1 MRRKSRGLAAL
12 LNLLLP
18 GVGYLYVGRRV
29 GFAALLFIG
38 VLLGTAE
45 AYSDDGA
52 ISGLE
57 AVGGIIIALPLLST
71 DGAKLIG
78 ATRVRLASG
87 SPNYG
92 QRAGRLPGDM
102 RSAGQDTERERNYDK
117 GVDNRNERAYR
128 RGSAAAS

>member
-29 GFAALLFIG
+29 GFAVLLFIG

-45 AYSDDGA
+45 AYSDDGT

-57 AVGGIIIALPLLST
+57 AVGGIIIAIAFAI
-71 DGAKLIG
+71 DGWGEANRHNK
-78 ATRVRLASG
+78 G
-87 SPNYG
+87 SFG
-92 QRAGRLPGDM
+92 
-102 RSAGQDTERERNYDK
+102 EW
-117 GVDNRNERAYR
+117 
-128 RGSAAAS
+128 

>member
-29 GFAALLFIG
+29 GFAVLLFIG

-45 AYSDDGA
+45 AYSDDGT

-57 AVGGIIIALPLLST
+57 AVGGIIIGIAFAV
-71 DGAKLIG
+71 DGWGEADRRNKG
-78 ATRVRLASG
+78 AFG
-87 SPNYG
+87 
-92 QRAGRLPGDM
+92 
-102 RSAGQDTERERNYDK
+102 EW
-117 GVDNRNERAYR
+117 
-128 RGSAAAS
+128 

>member
-1 MRRKSRGLAAL
+1 MKRKSRGLAAL

-57 AVGGIIIALPLLST
+57 AVGGIIIAIAFAI
-71 DGAKLIG
+71 DGWGEADRRNK
-78 ATRVRLASG
+78 G
-87 SPNYG
+87 SFG
-92 QRAGRLPGDM
+92 
-102 RSAGQDTERERNYDK
+102 EW
-117 GVDNRNERAYR
+117 
-128 RGSAAAS
+128 